1 MKKRNTVKIFHLAGS
16 NVREYNLK
24 HASTTMRS
32 RVAIMIFTWIKGGA
46 SEQVILSRTDGVGIG
61 ETSFNKL
68 ITDKQYEKKIDFA
81 EIFVNIVNL
90 GVRDFLP
97 AKQGKIRYA
106 WTW

>member
-1 MKKRNTVKIFHLAGS
+1 MKKRNTGKIFHLAGS

-46 SEQVILSRTDGVGIG
+46 PEQVILSRTDGVGIG
-61 ETSFNKL
+61 ETSLNKL
-68 ITDKQYEKKIDFA
+68 ITDKQHEKRVDFVG
-81 EIFVNIVNL
+81 IFVNMASL

-97 AKQGKIRYA
+97 AKQDKIRYA
-106 WTW
+106 